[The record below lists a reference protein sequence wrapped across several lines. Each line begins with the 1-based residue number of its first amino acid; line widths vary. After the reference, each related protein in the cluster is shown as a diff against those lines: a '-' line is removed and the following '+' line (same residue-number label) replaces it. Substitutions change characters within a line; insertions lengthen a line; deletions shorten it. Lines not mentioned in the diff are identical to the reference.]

1 MKRLL
6 GLVLGFALVSGCAHT
21 VKNDGARQIASV
33 NEDAAAADGVD
44 IDATPVNDEKNSDP
58 SMFNAKATQRRVGRY
73 IYSEEFLQ
81 EVDRVA
87 SEHFMDD
94 LKKIDQMSQE
104 DAKELLRDEI
114 TRIDEV
120 LKSPKVSV
128 HAQKKLRAYQK
139 RLALMIESADVKAEI
154 RDAVIN
160 SWSYLRKNLQ
170 SPLGAAVRGTALGM
184 SAVAKTASFPVE
196 VVVKFFWSAI
206 AGEQLVD
213 LKNASQVRVTSGG
226 VVPAITVTI
235 TPYLFGA
242 LASPGGLIG
251 GIWGFSA
258 VDMVAFLVCDKNL
271 YNAGNPKAVQFCSNY
286 QKLSAGFEKAS
297 NWVGGDAGL
306 AVNKEA
312 KVVIPAIEAELIKSN
327 IVLRRRNIVS
337 THVCARSPEAQARI
351 ARRVVAR
358 HSEEIL
364 AMPGVKDVR
373 VEILKAAD
381 HPTKKECTSIAIDL
395 NAAASGEAVRSSVG
409 DVLDGLYVTYQ

>member
-21 VKNDGARQIASV
+21 VKNEGARQIASV
-33 NEDAAAADGVD
+33 TEDSTTNGDVE
-44 IDATPVNDEKNSDP
+44 IENSSEP
-58 SMFNAKATQRRVGRY
+58 STFNAKATERKVARY

-87 SEHFMDD
+87 SDHFMED
-94 LKKIDQMSQE
+94 LKKIDQMSQD

-120 LKSPKVSV
+120 LKSPKISA
-128 HAQKKLRAYQK
+128 HAQKKLHAYQK
-139 RLALMIESADVKAEI
+139 RLNLMIESADVKAEI
-154 RDAVIN
+154 RDAVVN
-160 SWSYLRKNLQ
+160 SWSYLRKNLK
-170 SPLGAAVRGTALGM
+170 SPMGAAVRGAALGM
-184 SAVAKTASFPVE
+184 SAVSKTLSFPIE

-206 AGEQLVD
+206 AGEQLID
-213 LKNASQVRVTSGG
+213 LKSASQIGTSSGG
-226 VVPAITVTI
+226 VAPSLTVAI
-235 TPYLFGA
+235 TPYL
-242 LASPGGLIG
+242 LADIANPGGLIA

-258 VDMVAFLVCDKNL
+258 VDMTAFFVCSEHT
-271 YNAGNPKAVQFCSNY
+271 YNANNPKAVQFCTNY

-297 NWVGGDAGL
+297 NLVGGDAGL

-312 KVVIPAIEAELIKSN
+312 KVLIPAIEAELIKSN
-327 IVLRRRNIVS
+327 IVLRRRNIIS
-337 THVCARSPEAQARI
+337 THVCGRSADAQARI

-373 VEILKAAD
+373 VQILKAFE

-395 NAAASGEAVRSSVG
+395 DTGAPGEAVRFSVG